1 MPLLGEQRYL
11 AVYCQAWAGPMSKAM
26 PPLGFFGSILQ
37 TMIVRSE
44 GWPSM
49 SRIERVSIE
58 RRSWQGSVR
67 EWTDSLITCVARE
80 PLSWWDQEL
89 TSCVPI
95 GEHNFGGNIEFGTL
109 ATVVWQG

>member
-1 MPLLGEQRYL
+1 
-11 AVYCQAWAGPMSKAM
+11 
-26 PPLGFFGSILQ
+26 
-37 TMIVRSE
+37 
-44 GWPSM
+44 M

-67 EWTDSLITCVARE
+67 EWTDALITCVARE

-95 GEHNFGGNIEFGTL
+95 GEHNLVAILNLGHWP
-109 ATVVWQG
+109 TVVWQG